1 MIVIL
6 QAIDSS
12 MFPMYSQTFI
22 HITYKGT
29 DMTRIDEINAQI
41 AKLEEER
48 KSAML
53 AERGNVL
60 ARVKSDIKL
69 FGFKTG
75 DFKGILVTRK
85 KRGTAAK
92 KVATKKTAK

>member
-1 MIVIL
+1 
-6 QAIDSS
+6 
-12 MFPMYSQTFI
+12 
-22 HITYKGT
+22 
-29 DMTRIDEINAQI
+29 MTRIDEINAQI

-60 ARVKSDIKL
+60 ARVKDDIKL

-75 DFKGILVTRK
+75 DFKGFLVTRK
-85 KRGTAAK
+85 KRGTGTAAK
-92 KVATKKTAK
+92 KIAVKKTAK

>member
-60 ARVKSDIKL
+60 ARVKDDIKL

-75 DFKGILVTRK
+75 DFKGFLVTRK
-85 KRGTAAK
+85 KRGAVVKKIAVKKIAK
-92 KVATKKTAK
+92 